1 MKFSDVM
8 NMCQGNS
15 QHNTPEWDINDNHIP
30 KVSLVLKFYGFL
42 WVLLSLE
49 SLESMRCNSN

>member
-30 KVSLVLKFYGFL
+30 KVSLSNNLIGFFSPTILSAFLIQQFYRLF
-42 WVLLSLE
+42 
-49 SLESMRCNSN
+49 